1 MACILHIETSTD
13 VSSMAV
19 SNDGLCVFDKVE
31 QGNGKGSQASE
42 KLGSMADEA
51 MKAVEEAHLH
61 LDAVAVSSGP
71 GSYTGLR
78 IGTSMAK
85 GLAYGSDAKL
95 LSVPTLQL
103 LCVPLLLN
111 EEKYFA
117 SLAEAD
123 KVLLCPMIDA
133 RRMEVFAAL
142 YDTSLNEVR
151 GVQSDI
157 VDADTYKE
165 FLDSH
170 HVFFFGN
177 GAQKCKEVINHP
189 NAHFV
194 ADIQPLAKNMMPLAE
209 MRLRKGQ
216 YEDVAYF
223 TPQYFKD
230 YQAKLP
236 KNLLKD

>member
-13 VSSMAV
+13 VCSIAV
-19 SNDGLCVFDKVE
+19 SIDGECIFDIVE
-31 QGNGKGSQASE
+31 QSNGKGSQASE
-42 KLGSMADEA
+42 KIGSMVDEA
-51 MKAVEEAHLH
+51 MKVVEARGKK

-85 GLAYGSDAKL
+85 GIAYGSDVKL
-95 LSVPTLQL
+95 IAVPTLQL

-111 EEKYFA
+111 EEKHFA
-117 SLAEAD
+117 SLAETD
-123 KVLLCPMIDA
+123 EILLCPMLDA

-142 YDTSLNEVR
+142 YDTSLHEVR

-165 FLDSH
+165 FLDHH

-177 GAQKCKEVINHP
+177 GAGKCMDVIQHP
-189 NAHFV
+189 NAHYIPDV
-194 ADIQPLAKNMMPLAE
+194 QPLAKNMMPLAE
-209 MRLRKGQ
+209 QRHHKSQ

-236 KNLLKD
+236 KKLL

>member
-13 VSSMAV
+13 VCSVAV
-19 SNDGLCVFDKVE
+19 SNDGLCQFERIE
-31 QGNGKGSQASE
+31 QGGERGSQASE
-42 KLGSMADEA
+42 KIGSMVDDA
-51 MKAVEEAHLH
+51 MKSVESGKLKF
-61 LDAVAVSSGP
+61 DAVAVSSGP

-95 LSVPTLQL
+95 IAVPTLQL
-103 LCVPLLLN
+103 LCVPVLLN
-111 EEKYFA
+111 EEKHFA
-117 SLAEAD
+117 SLAETD

-142 YDTSLNEVR
+142 YDTSLHEVR

-157 VDADTYKE
+157 VDADTYKV
-165 FLDSH
+165 FLDQY

-177 GAQKCKEVINHP
+177 GAEKCMEVINHP
-189 NAHFV
+189 HAHFV
-194 ADIQPLAKNMMPLAE
+194 KGIQPLAKNMMPLAE

-216 YEDVAYF
+216 MEDVAYF

-236 KNLLKD
+236 KKLL

>member
-1 MACILHIETSTD
+1 MCS
-13 VSSMAV
+13 VAV
-19 SNDGLCVFDKVE
+19 SNDGLCQFERIE
-31 QGNGKGSQASE
+31 QGGERGSQASE
-42 KLGSMADEA
+42 KIGSMVDEA
-51 MKAVEEAHLH
+51 MKSVESGKLK
-61 LDAVAVSSGP
+61 LDAVAISSGP

-95 LSVPTLQL
+95 IAVPTLQL
-103 LCVPLLLN
+103 LCVPVLLN
-111 EEKYFA
+111 EEKHFA
-117 SLAEAD
+117 SLAETD

-142 YDTSLNEVR
+142 YDTSLHEVR

-157 VDADTYKE
+157 VDADTYKA
-165 FLDSH
+165 FLDQY

-177 GAQKCKEVINHP
+177 GAEKCMEVINHP
-189 NAHFV
+189 HAHFV
-194 ADIQPLAKNMMPLAE
+194 KGIQPLAKNMMPLAE

-216 YEDVAYF
+216 MEDVAYF

-236 KNLLKD
+236 KKLL

>member
-13 VSSMAV
+13 VCSVAV
-19 SNDGLCVFDKVE
+19 SNDGLCQFERIE
-31 QGNGKGSQASE
+31 QGGERGSQASE
-42 KLGSMADEA
+42 KIGSMVDDA
-51 MKAVEEAHLH
+51 MKSVESGKLKF
-61 LDAVAVSSGP
+61 DAVAVSSSP

-95 LSVPTLQL
+95 IAVPTLQL
-103 LCVPLLLN
+103 LCVPVLLN
-111 EEKYFA
+111 EEKHFA
-117 SLAEAD
+117 SLAETD

-142 YDTSLNEVR
+142 YDTSLHEVR

-157 VDADTYKE
+157 VDADTYKV
-165 FLDSH
+165 FLDQY

-177 GAQKCKEVINHP
+177 GAEKCMEVINHP
-189 NAHFV
+189 HAHFV
-194 ADIQPLAKNMMPLAE
+194 KGIQPLAKNMMPLAE

-216 YEDVAYF
+216 MEDVAYF

-236 KNLLKD
+236 KKLL

>member
-1 MACILHIETSTD
+1 MACILHIETSTE
-13 VSSMAV
+13 VCSVAV
-19 SNDGLCVFDKVE
+19 SRDGECLFERIE
-31 QGNGKGSQASE
+31 QSNGKGSQASE
-42 KLGSMADEA
+42 KLGGMVDEA
-51 MKAVEEAHLH
+51 MKCVESGNLKF
-61 LDAVAVSSGP
+61 DAVAVSSGP

-95 LSVPTLQL
+95 IAVPTLQL

-111 EEKYFA
+111 EEKHFA
-117 SLAEAD
+117 SLAETD

-133 RRMEVFAAL
+133 RRMEVFAAI
-142 YDTSLNEVR
+142 YDTSLQEVR

-157 VDADTYKE
+157 VDADTYKS
-165 FLDSH
+165 FLDQH

-177 GAQKCKEVINHP
+177 GAQKCMEVINHP

-194 ADIQPLAKNMMPLAE
+194 ENIQPLAKNMMPLAE

-216 YEDVAYF
+216 FEDVAYF

-236 KNLLKD
+236 KKLL

>member
-13 VSSMAV
+13 VSSIAV

-111 EEKYFA
+111 EEKYF
-117 SLAEAD
+117 L
-123 KVLLCPMIDA
+123 
-133 RRMEVFAAL
+133 
-142 YDTSLNEVR
+142 
-151 GVQSDI
+151 
-157 VDADTYKE
+157 
-165 FLDSH
+165 
-170 HVFFFGN
+170 
-177 GAQKCKEVINHP
+177 
-189 NAHFV
+189 
-194 ADIQPLAKNMMPLAE
+194 
-209 MRLRKGQ
+209 
-216 YEDVAYF
+216 
-223 TPQYFKD
+223 
-230 YQAKLP
+230 
-236 KNLLKD
+236 